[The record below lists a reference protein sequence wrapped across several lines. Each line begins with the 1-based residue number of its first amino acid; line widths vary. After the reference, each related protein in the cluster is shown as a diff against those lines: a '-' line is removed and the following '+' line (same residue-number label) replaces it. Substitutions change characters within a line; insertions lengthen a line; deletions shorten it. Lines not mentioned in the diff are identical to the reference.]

1 MNTAESE
8 RLVTIPLGQRSYPV
22 VLSHDLSTG
31 QASDI
36 LAAQLAGR
44 PVALISNETVWPLH
58 GETLLNAVR
67 QAGPAQST
75 AFILPDGEE
84 NKTPQQ
90 WLRILDHLAENG
102 VTRDGVLVALG
113 GGVVCDMTG
122 FAAACW
128 MRGIE
133 FIQVPTTLLAQVD
146 ASVGGKTGINHP
158 AGKNLIGAFH
168 QPSAV
173 LANTEFLAT
182 LPEREYLSGL
192 AEAIKYGFI
201 QSAEFVHW
209 LRQHRQALLRRD
221 PEILDQLVEQCC
233 RFKADVVQQDETEK
247 GRRALLNLGHT
258 FGHAI
263 ENLGQYR
270 DLLHGE
276 AVAIGTVMAARLS
289 ERLGLAPAGLS
300 QEVTAALKDLNL
312 PTGLPQPAAEAETRR
327 YSPQALLQRMRLDK
341 KVSQGKHRLVLMRGL
356 GQATLAEG
364 IAEADILP
372 VLESFCQAV

>member
-1 MNTAESE
+1 MKTAESE

-22 VLSHDLSTG
+22 VLSHDLTAG

-36 LAAQLAGR
+36 LAARLAGR

-58 GETLLNAVR
+58 GETLLNAVG

-84 NKTPQQ
+84 HKTPRQ

-173 LANTEFLAT
+173 LINTEFLAT

-209 LRQHRQALLRRD
+209 LRQHRQAVLRRD

-270 DLLHGE
+270 EVLHGE

-289 ERLGLAPAGLS
+289 EHLGLAPAGLS

-312 PTGLPQPAAEAETRR
+312 PTGLPRSAAKAKTRC

-341 KVSQGKHRLVLMRGL
+341 KVSQGKHRLVLMKGI
-356 GQATLAEG
+356 GQAVVVENVN
-364 IAEADILP
+364 EADMLS
-372 VLESFCQAV
+372 VLHEFCQ